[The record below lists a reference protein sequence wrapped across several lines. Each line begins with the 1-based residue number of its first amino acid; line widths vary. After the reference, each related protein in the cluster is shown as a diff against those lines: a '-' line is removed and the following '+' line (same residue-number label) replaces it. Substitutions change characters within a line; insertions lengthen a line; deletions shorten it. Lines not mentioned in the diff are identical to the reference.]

1 MRKFLRFLINALPVR
16 SLVCLAACTTW
27 LQSQGQQEVLTKNPL
42 QLADQYFAAG
52 EYYTAASLYEQ
63 FLNPPKNQ
71 VNDQVFPLYSK
82 RGKLANTAIP
92 KNIPREAIL
101 YKQAESYRLAHYYL
115 RADSTYKKCAD
126 NIDAL
131 YWMAVCERSL
141 GQYGEA
147 AANLRQYLEAANNNK
162 QFMEAAEQ
170 EWATLQYIKKQ
181 LVRPD
186 SVLVN
191 IRKLNMPGS
200 YEKGGFAVV
209 PVSRNQYLV
218 SSTTADSPVA
228 KGNNPYNS
236 HLFYA
241 ELNNDSL
248 SRITSLAL
256 PVPTALTN
264 QGAASVT
271 VDNSRIYFTQ
281 WQKMNGR
288 VVSNIYVI
296 KQVNGKW
303 STPELVNGINIS
315 GYSSKQPFCTA
326 DSKYLYFAS
335 DRPGGS
341 GGFDIWYAP
350 LQEDGSAGDS
360 VNAGRTINTE
370 SDEQAPFYHTSSNSL
385 VFSTNGR
392 QGMGSFDL
400 FTAKGTGI
408 NWSTPTNLGY
418 PVNSSR
424 DDIYF
429 YAPEKSPLLADALIG
444 SDRGAGCCMETYHI
458 NKLSKHNRMT
468 GVVIDLKTHKPV
480 GDADI
485 ILNTHS
491 GLTHK
496 TITDINGN
504 YVFDSLDVLLNNSTI
519 IAIKQGYRDTI
530 TIVSIKKTDES
541 NLLTDQH
548 HNTDIFIEKKFV
560 LKPENVVTVYFD
572 FDMHNLKPEAVR
584 RLDSVYNVLLELPE
598 ATLQISGYT
607 DGKGSVEYNAKLSD
621 RRARACAEYFIKN
634 GIASNRI
641 SFESFGACC
650 PLEMELINGRDNPD
664 GRSRNRR
671 ALINITKE

>member
-1 MRKFLRFLINALPVR
+1 MRKFLPAIISIFSLR
-16 SLVCLAACTTW
+16 SLVCLVACTGC
-27 LQSQGQQEVLTKNPL
+27 LHSQGQQTVVTKNPL

-52 EYYTAASLYEQ
+52 EYYTAAYLYEQ
-63 FLNPPKNQ
+63 ILNPSPHQAK
-71 VNDQVFPLYSK
+71 DQVFPVYSK
-82 RGKLANTAIP
+82 RGRLANTLP
-92 KNIPREAIL
+92 KNISREAIL
-101 YKQAESYRLAHYYL
+101 YKQAESYRLAHYWL
-115 RADSTYKKCAD
+115 QADSTYKKCS
-126 NIDAL
+126 NYIDAI

-141 GQYGEA
+141 GQYEEA
-147 AANLRQYLEAANNNK
+147 AVNLRSYLEAAHNNK
-162 QFMEAAEQ
+162 QFMDAAEQ
-170 EWATLQYIKKQ
+170 EWNTLQYIKKQ

-191 IRKLNMPGS
+191 IRKLRMPGS
-200 YEKGGFAVV
+200 YDKGGFAIV
-209 PVSRNQYLV
+209 PVNRNQYLV
-218 SSTTADSPVA
+218 SSTTADSPAV

-256 PVPTALTN
+256 PIPTALTN
-264 QGAASVT
+264 QGAASCT
-271 VDNSRIYFTQ
+271 ADNTRIYFTQ

-288 VVSNIYVI
+288 VVSNIYVT
-296 KQVNGKW
+296 KQLNGKW
-303 STPELVNGINIS
+303 SAPELVNGINTS

-326 DSKYLYFAS
+326 DSRFLYFAS

-350 LQEDGSAGDS
+350 LLEDGSTGEP

-370 SDEQAPFYHTSSNSL
+370 SDEQAPFYHTSSKSL

-400 FTAKGTGI
+400 FTAMGTGI
-408 NWSTPTNLGY
+408 NWSTPANMGH

-429 YAPEKSPLLADALIG
+429 YAPEKTSLLADALIG
-444 SDRGAGCCMETYHI
+444 SDRGAGCCMETYRI
-458 NKLSKHNRMT
+458 NKLTKHNRMT
-468 GVVIDLKTHKPV
+468 GVVLDVRTHKPV
-480 GDADI
+480 GDAEIVLTTPSGKTYKTTTDI
-485 ILNTHS
+485 TGNYIFDSVDMPLNK
-491 GLTHK
+491 L
-496 TITDINGN
+496 TITA
-504 YVFDSLDVLLNNSTI
+504 T
-519 IAIKQGYRDTI
+519 KQAYRDTG
-530 TIVSIKKTDES
+530 TVVSITKTDES

-548 HNTDIFIEKKFV
+548 YNTDIYIEKKFV

-572 FDMHNLKPEAVR
+572 FDMYNLKPEAVR
-584 RLDSVYNVLLELPE
+584 KLDSVYNVLLELPD

-607 DGKGSVEYNAKLSD
+607 DGKGSVEYNARLSD
-621 RRARACAEYFIKN
+621 RRARACAEYFIKK
-634 GIASNRI
+634 GIAASRI
-641 SFESFGACC
+641 TFESFGACC

>member
-1 MRKFLRFLINALPVR
+1 V
-16 SLVCLAACTTW
+16 ACAGW
-27 LQSQGQQEVLTKNPL
+27 LQSQGQQVVVTKDPL

-52 EYYTAASLYEQ
+52 EYYTAANLYEQ
-63 FLNPPKNQ
+63 ILNPARKQ

-82 RGKLANTAIP
+82 RGKLTNTTLP
-92 KNIPREAIL
+92 KNISRQAIL

-115 RADSTYKKCAD
+115 QADSTYKKCSD

-141 GQYGEA
+141 GLYEEA
-147 AANLRQYLEAANNNK
+147 AANLRQYLEATNNNK
-162 QFMEAAEQ
+162 LFMDAAEQ
-170 EWATLQYIKKQ
+170 EWNTLQYINKQ
-181 LVRPD
+181 LLRPD
-186 SVLVN
+186 SALVN
-191 IRKLNMPGS
+191 MRKLNMPGS

-218 SSTTADSPVA
+218 SSTTADSPVV
-228 KGNNPYNS
+228 KGANPYNS

-241 ELNNDSL
+241 ALNNDSL
-248 SRITSLAL
+248 TGITSLAL
-256 PVPTALTN
+256 PIPTALTN

-271 VDNSRIYFTQ
+271 VDNTRIYFTQ

-296 KQVNGKW
+296 KQANGKW
-303 STPELVNGINIS
+303 SVPELVNGINLS

-326 DSKYLYFAS
+326 DNRFLYFAS

-350 LQEDGSAGDS
+350 LQEDGSAGEP

-370 SDEQAPFYHTSSNSL
+370 SDEQAPFYQTSSNSL

-392 QGMGSFDL
+392 PGMGAFDL

-408 NWSTPTNLGY
+408 NWSTPANLGH

-429 YAPEKSPLLADALIG
+429 YAPEKTGLLADALIG
-444 SDRGAGCCMETYHI
+444 SDRGSGCCMETYRI
-458 NKLSKHNRMT
+458 NKIPKYNRMT
-468 GVVIDLKTHKPV
+468 GVVFDVKTHKPI
-480 GDADI
+480 GGAEI

-491 GLTHK
+491 GQTHK
-496 TITDINGN
+496 TTTDINGN

-519 IAIKQGYRDTI
+519 IATRQAYRDTI

-548 HNTDIFIEKKFV
+548 YNTDIFIEKKFV
-560 LKPENVVTVYFD
+560 LRPENVVTVYFD

-584 RLDSVYNVLLELPE
+584 KLDSVYNVLLQLPE

-621 RRARACAEYFIKN
+621 RRARACADYFIKK
-634 GIASNRI
+634 GIAASRI
-641 SFESFGACC
+641 TFESFGACC

-671 ALINITKE
+671 ALINITKD